1 MPSKK
6 SSSSAKSGKSKTKT
20 SAAGAAMASQA
31 AQSELVRNAV
41 PQWFRMDPD
50 QVPNNAGGFVWE
62 ISDKEQVARYLV
74 IGSEGGNYYQTP
86 QQVSSK
92 CASCV
97 LRMTRTPANF
107 KWLCDTIRQVSME
120 GRAAKQ
126 ESTLLSLATAIV
138 FAPTQEAK
146 QQALAI
152 VPDCVRILTH
162 MYMLTGYI
170 KLFSKAGHPNLSAA
184 AESMWGGFFGT
195 PVGGRPK
202 SVTGSGFGRGFR
214 RVVQNYFYTR
224 KGGEIAN
231 LVTKYQNREG
241 WTVKDIL
248 TLVHIDPKKMQDD
261 GGRLTIDWVF
271 KDKEEFAEILKAS
284 ADAATEPSPATTLFK
299 ALQEINQ
306 LANPPPGPN
315 PSLHH
320 LNSIITSSE
329 VSRAVQLI
337 KSAGLCREHIP
348 TQFLKKREIWEALLT
363 SKGVNGKGKGMP
375 LTALIRN
382 LGKLTT
388 AEIGIIGT
396 TSTLAAS
403 CALNRSNYYRVQ
415 TPKRTEQGYPP
426 QHSCYY
432 TEMIFHRLTDQ
443 EEIRSA
449 KIHPYNILV
458 AMLTYKKGSGDKGSL
473 TWSPNLYILEALDFA
488 FKLAFQN
495 ITPTGKQITL
505 ALDVSGSMSSAF
517 CTGSPIVNCATG
529 SVAMMMMTLW
539 VENQERYRMMG
550 VVQPATATA
559 TTATGTKQQEQKS
572 NVVAPAVTAAAAAAI
587 AEAAKWKITK
597 MPDGRTLYEHSE
609 SKKCQFEKPEALLA
623 PATNSTSASTSA
635 STNSTSAS
643 TNSTSASTNSTSAST
658 PHSQSAVGG
667 RDPQRNPQHKKVTVY
682 DYRKTKQYLGIPQ
695 TPADTAGRTQ
705 QFGYI
710 SSYTPS
716 SDNYLPELYP
726 APAIPSNVKICAF
739 SNTYIDLTN
748 AIVGYMDASI
758 DPNTGLPTMTI
769 EDALKL
775 VEMPFSSTDCALPMV
790 RALGKREE
798 VDAFVVYTDSETY
811 MGTIHPQ
818 AALEQYRREMRKP
831 DTKLIVVGMTS
842 NCLTIADPKDLNTL
856 NLAGFDTATPRLIN
870 DFIAIGSLLPPPP
883 PPQAA
888 KVQEGGGGGGAL
900 HQAAASKTTQQAEDG
915 GEGEED
921 EYVVIDE

>member
-6 SSSSAKSGKSKTKT
+6 SGKSKSKT
-20 SAAGAAMASQA
+20 SAAAGAMVSQA

-74 IGSEGGNYYQTP
+74 IGSEGGNFYQTP

-126 ESTLLSLATAIV
+126 EPTLLSLATAIV

-146 QQALAI
+146 RQALAI

-184 AESMWGGFFGT
+184 G
-195 PVGGRPK
+195 VRPN
-202 SVTGSGFGRGFR
+202 SVTTVTTVTGSGFGRGFR
-214 RVVQNYFYTR
+214 RVVQEYFYTR

-248 TLVHIDPKKMQDD
+248 TLVHIDPKKMQDA

-271 KDKEEFAEILKAS
+271 KDKEEFAEILKA
-284 ADAATEPSPATTLFK
+284 AAEPSPATTLFK

-306 LANPPPGPN
+306 LANK
-315 PSLHH
+315 
-320 LNSIITSSE
+320 SIITSSE

-396 TSTLAAS
+396 TSTFAAS

-458 AMLTYKKGSGDKGSL
+458 AMLTYKKGTGDKGSL

-505 ALDVSGSMSSAF
+505 ALDVSGSMSGAF

-550 VVQPATATA
+550 VVQPEHTTATATA
-559 TTATGTKQQEQKS
+559 AATQQQQQQQEKKS

-623 PATNSTSASTSA
+623 PALAPATNAASASASA
-635 STNSTSAS
+635 SASA
-643 TNSTSASTNSTSAST
+643 A
-658 PHSQSAVGG
+658 PYQHSQSAVGG
-667 RDPQRNPQHKKVTVY
+667 RDPQRDPQRNPQHKKVNVN

-695 TPADTAGRTQ
+695 TPADTVGRTQ
-705 QFGYI
+705 QFGYT
-710 SSYTPS
+710 SSYTQP
-716 SDNYLPELYP
+716 DHYLPELYP

-818 AALEQYRREMRKP
+818 AALEQYRSEMRKP

-856 NLAGFDTATPRLIN
+856 NLAGFDTATPRLIS
-870 DFIAIGSLLPPPP
+870 DFIAIGSLVPTTTT
-883 PPQAA
+883 PPQRTQLTSSSAQAA
-888 KVQEGGGGGGAL
+888 GGA
-900 HQAAASKTTQQAEDG
+900 AVDGAES
-915 GEGEED
+915 EED